1 MLGAGTGFRSG
12 GASTT
17 QSKSVSSA
25 SARRRSGR
33 SSVAEPIT
41 PGRFLRKR
49 ILDPEGLTQSDL
61 AASMGV
67 SRLTI
72 NEIAND
78 RRAVTAEM
86 ALRLEA
92 VTRVSA
98 LLWLNLQRAVE
109 LHRAKVN
116 LADVL
121 PRLVPIT
128 RRREFVDLHVDPE
141 AAPDPAPAQS
151 EVARRHRFASTISA
165 TTKKRAPPE
174 RPPG

>member
-1 MLGAGTGFRSG
+1 MSEARFGFHSG
-12 GASTT
+12 GAFMT

-25 SARRRSGR
+25 SGRRRSGR
-33 SSVAEPIT
+33 GSVAEPIT
-41 PGRFLRKR
+41 PGRFLRER

-98 LLWLNLQRAVE
+98 LMWLNLQRTVD

-116 LADVL
+116 LANVL
-121 PRLVPIT
+121 PQLGPIT

-141 AAPDPAPAQS
+141 AASDPAPAES
-151 EVARRHRFASTISA
+151 EVARHHVAA
-165 TTKKRAPPE
+165 TRKKRALAE
-174 RPPG
+174 RR